1 MQVRENAF
9 DRLRSGVATVA
20 EVEDEPRVADRIP
33 TETGRSCVITA

>member
-20 EVEDEPRVADRIP
+20 EVEDEPRVADGVP
-33 TETGRSCVITA
+33 AEASWGRVILA